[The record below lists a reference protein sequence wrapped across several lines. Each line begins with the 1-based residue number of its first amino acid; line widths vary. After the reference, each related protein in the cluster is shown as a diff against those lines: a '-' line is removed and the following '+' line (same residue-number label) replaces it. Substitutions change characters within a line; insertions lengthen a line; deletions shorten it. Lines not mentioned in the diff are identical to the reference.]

1 MEEKKEK
8 TNHNLTIPIL
18 GMKCAACASRVE
30 KGLEA
35 IPGIHSVDVNLAL
48 SKATI
53 NYDSKKTNFQ
63 DIINEISKIGYEVPE
78 EEIELLIEGMS
89 CASCAT
95 RIEKKLNTL
104 AGVKKAAV
112 NLASNKAYIQFVP
125 GIINQAEIEEAIES
139 LGYGVQTTSRVL
151 SEKRKGR
158 KQNRENWQKIR
169 FFVALFL
176 SLPLF
181 YMMVANWTG
190 KGQFIIDP
198 WIQLLLATPV
208 QFFSGWPFYR
218 GAYYSLKSGSASMDV
233 LVALGTSVAYF
244 YSLISLVAGWGVFYF
259 ESSAM
264 LITIILLGKL
274 LEERAKWKASEAV
287 EKLVKLQPQT
297 AHVLQNGIEKDIPA
311 ERIKV
316 GDMVVVKPG
325 ECIPVDGVI
334 VEGSSTVDESLLT
347 GESMPVEKHPGCEVI
362 GGSINQ
368 EGSFIFRATKV
379 GADMALARIIKMVEE
394 AQSSKAPLERL
405 ADRVSAIFV
414 PTIIVLSVI
423 TFLGWYIEGAG
434 FADSLMHMV
443 TVLVVACPCALG
455 LATPTAVMVGIGL
468 GAEKGI
474 FFRGGEYLEGIE
486 KVDTVLLDKT
496 GTITWGTPSV
506 DDFFVPSSFDINET
520 WAIISSGEK
529 WSEHPLGQA
538 IAKYGEK
545 LDISPNGKIK
555 NFNALPGKGVR
566 FQYQD
571 EVWYIGKEELLEPQG
586 IDLMEVAEYKSRW
599 EREGKT
605 VVVAASGGKVRAIIA
620 LTDTIKD
627 EARKVISELK
637 QMGLEVVMVTG
648 DQEVVAQA
656 IAQKAGIDKVFSGV
670 MPDEKVEIVKKL
682 KEEGRTVAMVGDGI
696 NDAPALAQA
705 DVGIAIGTGTDI
717 AIESADVILM
727 NGELKSL
734 LSALRLSR
742 FTRRK
747 IKQNLIWAFIYNLV
761 TVPLAMF
768 GIFTPIMG
776 GVAMA
781 LSSTSVVANSLLL
794 KRYRN
799 KI

>member
-1 MEEKKEK
+1 
-8 TNHNLTIPIL
+8 
-18 GMKCAACASRVE
+18 
-30 KGLEA
+30 
-35 IPGIHSVDVNLAL
+35 
-48 SKATI
+48 
-53 NYDSKKTNFQ
+53 
-63 DIINEISKIGYEVPE
+63 
-78 EEIELLIEGMS
+78 
-89 CASCAT
+89 
-95 RIEKKLNTL
+95 
-104 AGVKKAAV
+104 
-112 NLASNKAYIQFVP
+112 
-125 GIINQAEIEEAIES
+125 
-139 LGYGVQTTSRVL
+139 
-151 SEKRKGR
+151 
-158 KQNRENWQKIR
+158 
-169 FFVALFL
+169 
-176 SLPLF
+176 
-181 YMMVANWTG
+181 
-190 KGQFIIDP
+190 
-198 WIQLLLATPV
+198 
-208 QFFSGWPFYR
+208 
-218 GAYYSLKSGSASMDV
+218 
-233 LVALGTSVAYF
+233 
-244 YSLISLVAGWGVFYF
+244 
-259 ESSAM
+259 
-264 LITIILLGKL
+264 
-274 LEERAKWKASEAV
+274 
-287 EKLVKLQPQT
+287 
-297 AHVLQNGIEKDIPA
+297 
-311 ERIKV
+311 
-316 GDMVVVKPG
+316 
-325 ECIPVDGVI
+325 
-334 VEGSSTVDESLLT
+334 
-347 GESMPVEKHPGCEVI
+347 
-362 GGSINQ
+362 INQ

-571 EVWYIGKEELLEPQG
+571 EVWYIGKEELLESQG

>member
-1 MEEKKEK
+1 MKEEKEKE
-8 TNHNLTIPIL
+8 NHNLTIPIL

-30 KGLEA
+30 KGLTA
-35 IPGIHSVDVNLAL
+35 ISGIHSANVNLAL

-53 NYDSKKTNFQ
+53 NYDSKEVSFQ
-63 DIINEISKIGYEVPE
+63 DIVSEVSKIGYEVPE

-89 CASCAT
+89 CASCAA

-139 LGYGVQTTSRVL
+139 LDYGVQTTSRVL
-151 SEKRKGR
+151 SEKRKSR
-158 KQNRENWQKIR
+158 KQNRESWQKIR

-176 SLPLF
+176 SFPLF
-181 YMMVANWTG
+181 YMMVANWVG
-190 KGQFIIDP
+190 KSQFMIDP
-198 WIQLLLATPV
+198 WIQFFLATPV

-218 GAYYSLKSGSASMDV
+218 GAYHSLKSGSASMDV

-274 LEERAKWKASEAV
+274 LEERAKWRASEAV
-287 EKLVKLQPQT
+287 EKLVELQPET

-316 GDMVVVKPG
+316 GDMVVAKPG
-325 ECIPVDGVI
+325 ERIPVDGII

-368 EGSFIFRATKV
+368 EGSFIFWATKV
-379 GADMALARIIKMVEE
+379 GADMVLARIIKMVEE

-405 ADRVSAIFV
+405 ADRVSTVFV
-414 PTIIVLSVI
+414 PVIIILSVI
-423 TFLGWYIEGAG
+423 TFLGWYVEGAG

-455 LATPTAVMVGIGL
+455 LATPTAVIVGIGL

-474 FFRGGEYLEGIE
+474 FFRGGEYLEGIG

-506 DDFFVPSSFDINET
+506 DDFFIPSPFDINET
-520 WAIISSGEK
+520 WAIIASGEK

-538 IAKYGEK
+538 LNRYGEK
-545 LDISPNGKIK
+545 LGVPDKKIK
-555 NFNALPGKGVR
+555 NFEALPGKGVR

-571 EVWYIGKEELLEPQG
+571 EVWYIGKEELLESQG
-586 IDLMEVAEYKSRW
+586 IDLTEVVEYKSRW

-605 VVVAASGGKVRAIIA
+605 VVVAASGGKVRAIVA

-627 EARKVISELK
+627 EAREVISELK
-637 QMGLEVVMVTG
+637 QMGLEVAMVTG
-648 DQEVVAQA
+648 DQEIVAQA
-656 IAQKAGIDKVFSGV
+656 IAQKAGMDKVFSGV
-670 MPDEKVEIVKKL
+670 MPDEKVGIVRKL
-682 KEEGRTVAMVGDGI
+682 KEEGRVVAMVGDGI
-696 NDAPALAQA
+696 NDAPALAQT

-727 NGELKSL
+727 NGELRSL
-734 LSALRLSR
+734 ISALRLSQ

-781 LSSTSVVANSLLL
+781 LSSTSVVTNSLLL
-794 KRYRN
+794 KRYKN